1 MTLIDTTD
9 TDMTGTRIRPLAPLS
24 SVPTVAEQL
33 AERAVAALVAEATLT
48 PKPGLVDLR
57 GPGAHDDMDVEDL
70 IRSAGSLRDTF
81 AELAAA
87 GVGREPSQELRERL
101 AEIGRRGEA
110 RMLGVT
116 GGVNTHRGA
125 IWALGLV
132 VAAAAGVSAAGSS
145 ASGSA
150 TILARAAAI
159 AGFDDRFAPVP
170 TTPGSRAR
178 ARYRVS
184 GAAGEA
190 RAGFPHAVSAHDT
203 LRSRL
208 DAGVGVTEARL
219 DALLTVIA
227 ELDDTCLLNRGGVE
241 GLREAQAGASS
252 VLALGG
258 VSTPDGAR
266 ALERLDATLTRSH
279 LSPGGSADLVAL
291 AILLHSLESNPLD
304 ATTSFRKDN

>member
-1 MTLIDTTD
+1 MTIIDIAD
-9 TDMTGTRIRPLAPLS
+9 TRIRRLATLT

-33 AERAVAALVAEATLT
+33 AERAVAALIAEATLT

-57 GPGAHDDMDVEDL
+57 GPGAHDDMDVATL
-70 IRSAGSLRDTF
+70 IRSAESLRDTF
-81 AELAAA
+81 AELASA
-87 GVGREPSQELRERL
+87 GLGREPSQELRERL
-101 AEIGRRGEA
+101 AEIGRRGET

-132 VAAAAGVSAAGSS
+132 AAAAAGVSAPGTSVAR
-145 ASGSA
+145 SA

-178 ARYRVS
+178 ARFRVS

-190 RAGFPHAVSAHDT
+190 RAGFPHAVLAYDT
-203 LRSRL
+203 LRRRL
-208 DAGVGVTEARL
+208 DAGVGVSEARL
-219 DALLTVIA
+219 DALLAVIA
-227 ELDDTCLLNRGGVE
+227 ELDDTCLLNRGGLD
-241 GLREAQAGASS
+241 GLRDAQAGASY

-258 VSTPDGAR
+258 VSTPDGAL
-266 ALERLDATLTRSH
+266 ALENLDSSFTRSR

-291 AILLHSLESNPLD
+291 AILLHSLERDPLD
-304 ATTSFRKDN
+304 TTTPYRKDN

>member
-1 MTLIDTTD
+1 VTIID
-9 TDMTGTRIRPLAPLS
+9 IAPFT
-24 SVPTVAEQL
+24 SVSTVADQL
-33 AERAVAALVAEATLT
+33 AQRAVAALVAEATLT

-57 GPGAHDDMDVEDL
+57 GPGAHDDMNVATL
-70 IRSAGSLRDTF
+70 IRSAESLRDTF

-87 GVGREPSQELRERL
+87 GLGREPSQELRERL

-132 VAAAAGVSAAGSS
+132 VAAAAGVSSQDSSAAGP
-145 ASGSA
+145 A
-150 TILARAAAI
+150 TTLARAAKI
-159 AGFDDRFAPVP
+159 AGFDDRLAPVP

-184 GAAGEA
+184 GAVGEA
-190 RAGFPHAVSAHDT
+190 RAGFPHAVLAYDT
-203 LRSRL
+203 LRRRL
-208 DAGVGVTEARL
+208 DAGVDVSEARL
-219 DALLTVIA
+219 DALLAVIA
-227 ELDDTCLLNRGGVE
+227 ELDDTCLLNRGGLE
-241 GLREAQAGASS
+241 GLRETQAGASH

-258 VSTPDGAR
+258 VSTPDGAS
-266 ALERLDATLTRSH
+266 AFERLDATLAHSH

-291 AILLHSLESNPLD
+291 AILLHSLESDPLD
-304 ATTSFRKDN
+304 TTTTQYRKDN